1 MAGNFIPMVY
11 AVLKDKGVDTS
22 KMTTEQAVEKYN
34 ELLGKTGR
42 YDAKTG
48 DKAEEREKLEKRYNS
63 DMASGIKRDVK
74 KIPQAI
80 GFNRPKTKHHLR
92 HAQEMGLN
100 EKEYIRRAIL
110 FFNSKQ
116 GNMYFS
122 EARKRFYKY
131 NKETKELAV
140 ASEVGIIHTYQFC
153 TEKRFFRT
161 KEQDNLWEIK

>member
-34 ELLGKTGR
+34 ELIGKTGR

-100 EKEYIRRAIL
+100 EKEYISAAEQ
-110 FFNSKQ
+110 FFNG
-116 GNMYFS
+116 GNGKLYKDNRRGGYTKYD
-122 EARKRFYKY
+122 EKNGLICGVKDGKITTFYKIS
-131 NKETKELAV
+131 KSKFV
-140 ASEVGIIHTYQFC
+140 KKI
-153 TEKRFFRT
+153 K
-161 KEQDNLWEIK
+161 QDDLEEIK